1 MSNRKMSNRRILA
14 SVALAALTLTAG
26 CAPGVEGVPGAPI
39 MAEAPPPPP
48 YVPPPPPP
56 PPLAMAP
63 SEGSGDVDD
72 IVVTGSRIPGSSADR
87 APVPAS
93 PVRPRP
99 QSQAGVLTAGD
110 YDDLLNPQA
119 YARYVASKAQE
130 FEALPYVDTRAAI
143 TVTITDADGRPKPFV
158 PVRISRPQ
166 GGALELKTLAD
177 GSVVLFPALDGLGR
191 TAEISVPGPRGQMT
205 RRTLSVGSDRRLE
218 ITVPGAPAQVRA
230 MDLMLVIDATGSM
243 GDEINYLKVELD
255 SIVTALKERH
265 PGLDL
270 RLGLIVYRDVGDDY
284 VVRQYAFTGNTEA
297 VQTLLSKQSAD
308 GGGDYPE
315 AVDQAMAAAVA
326 APWRDDAAKALVL
339 VADAPPHDQ
348 NIGATWA
355 TTLQARD
362 KRIQIVPVAASG
374 VAEKAEFVMRA
385 MAAVTQSRYLF
396 LTDDSGVGNPHAAP
410 EVKCYVVT
418 RLDALLRRVLDGIV
432 SGRRIEPRGTEII
445 RRVGAY
451 DDGVCEPR

>member
-1 MSNRKMSNRRILA
+1 MSNRKMSNRKVLTG
-14 SVALAALTLTAG
+14 VALAALTLMAG
-26 CAPGVEGVPGAPI
+26 CAPGVEGVPGPPPAAMAPS
-39 MAEAPPPPP
+39 APPPPA
-48 YVPPPPPP
+48 PPPPPP
-56 PPLAMAP
+56 PVAAPAPPAMVGEVA
-63 SEGSGDVDD
+63 
-72 IVVTGSRIPGSSADR
+72 VTGSRIPGSAADL
-87 APVPAS
+87 APVPVS
-93 PVRPRP
+93 PDRPQT
-99 QSQAGVLTAGD
+99 QSQAGILTAGD

-119 YARYVASKAQE
+119 YARYVGSKAQQ
-130 FEALPYVDTRAAI
+130 FAALPYVDTRAAI
-143 TVTITDADGRPKPFV
+143 TVTITDADGRPRPFV

-166 GGALELKTLAD
+166 GGTLELETLAN

-191 TAEISVPGPRGQMT
+191 TAEITVPGPRGQTT

-218 ITVPGAPAQVRA
+218 IALPGAPAAVRA

-243 GDEINYLKVELD
+243 GDEIDYLKVELD
-255 SIVTALKERH
+255 SIVTALKDRH

-270 RLGLIVYRDVGDDY
+270 RLGLIVYRDIGDEY

-297 VQTLLSKQSAD
+297 VQTLLSKQSAG

-315 AVDQAMAAAVA
+315 AVDQAMAAAVGA
-326 APWRDDAAKALVL
+326 SWRDNAAKALVL

-348 NIGATWA
+348 HIGATWA
-355 TTLQARD
+355 TTLQARE

-432 SGRRIEPRGTEII
+432 SGRRIEPESNEII
-445 RRVGAY
+445 RRVGDY